1 MALPFPY
8 TYFACPCT
16 DTSSFSQPDQQTSEA
31 EAETID
37 EEESTFD
44 SRSPRAN
51 YALYP
56 LEHLL
61 YCEDC
66 HQIRCPRCWVEEI
79 MTWYCPSCLF
89 EYANSMVKSDGNR

>member
-16 DTSSFSQPDQQTSEA
+16 DTSTFSSNPGQSDITDA
-31 EAETID
+31 ND
-37 EEESTFD
+37 EETDFD

-56 LEHLL
+56 LKHLL

-66 HQIRCPRCWVEEI
+66 HQIRCPRCWVDEI
-79 MTWYCPSCLF
+79 LTWYCPSCLF